1 MRRILIA
8 IGIITALS
16 GALVCWPL
24 LRVLLTHE
32 RGHAR
37 VLDVYRQP
45 QQDGDVALRAVWEV
59 EVAPGR
65 WLISDAQ
72 RNQFFRGM
80 DDPVMDAE
88 EADTVSQRILPD
100 RQGTQSLVKAFWKA
114 NDPQATAFI
123 IDVSETHPWRRY
135 ITGLAACA
143 VGLIVARLAW
153 AARRRQENA

>member
-45 QQDGDVALRAVWEV
+45 QPDGDVALRAVWEV

-88 EADTVSQRILPD
+88 EADTVSRRVLPD

-153 AARRRQENA
+153 AARRRQEHA

>member
-45 QQDGDVALRAVWEV
+45 QPDGDVALRAVWEV

-80 DDPVMDAE
+80 DDPVMDAD
-88 EADTVSQRILPD
+88 EADTVSRRVLPD

-153 AARRRQENA
+153 AARRRQEHA